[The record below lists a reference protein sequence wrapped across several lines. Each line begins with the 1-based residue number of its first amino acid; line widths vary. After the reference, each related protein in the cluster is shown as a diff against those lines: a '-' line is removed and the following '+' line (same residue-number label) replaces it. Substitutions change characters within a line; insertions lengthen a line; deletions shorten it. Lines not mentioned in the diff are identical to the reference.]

1 MTLNQLEY
9 VIKVAE
15 AGSINKA
22 ASQLFVSQSVLSTS
36 IKNLESELG
45 RSLFIRTTKGIRPTP
60 FGKAFISYITPIGH
74 QLAQLDNFLYQRGW
88 NSDQSLSIVSTG
100 FNFLNRIL
108 QIIREKHPNER
119 IHFNLH
125 ENSSIIIMEELS
137 HNISDI
143 GLTCVYDLHLPAYR
157 AQLKARHLEFHKL
170 TEMGLCVMVGPQNP
184 LYFRQE
190 DWITPDMLA
199 PFPSAMYGY
208 MDAGPFPSLSKRIGL
223 QSRGHI
229 YADSRAALYEAV
241 SFSDA
246 YYLNSDYRHCPIF
259 TEYPEVEYLPR
270 RWLSIKDC
278 PVRNNL
284 GWISRIGEALT
295 PLQEELVTL
304 FQELLVPREETTPP
318 A

>member
-45 RSLFIRTTKGIRPTP
+45 RSLFIRSTKGIKPTA
-60 FGKAFISYITPIGH
+60 FGKTFISYITPIGH
-74 QLAQLDNFLYQRGW
+74 QLALLDHFLYQKGR
-88 NSDQSLSIVSTG
+88 NSDQVLSIISTG
-100 FNFLNRIL
+100 FNFLNQIL
-108 QIIREKHPNER
+108 MIIRDRHPNEC

-125 ENSSIIIMEELS
+125 ENSSITIMEELS
-137 HNISDI
+137 RNLVDI
-143 GLTCVYDLHLPAYR
+143 GLTCVYDLHLPAYM
-157 AQLKARHLEFHKL
+157 AQLKTRHLEFHKL
-170 TEMGLCVMVGPQNP
+170 VEMGLCVMVGPQNP
-184 LYFRQE
+184 LYSRGE
-190 DWITPDMLA
+190 DWVTPDMLA
-199 PFPSAMYGY
+199 PFPAAMYGY
-208 MDAGPFPSLSKRIGL
+208 MDAGPFSSLSKRIGL
-223 QSRGHI
+223 KSNGHI
-229 YADSRAALYEAV
+229 YADSRAVLYEAV

-246 YYLNSDYRHCPIF
+246 YYLNSDYRKCPIY

-270 RWLSIKDC
+270 RWLIIKDC

-284 GWISRIGEALT
+284 GWVSRSGEALT
-295 PLQEELVTL
+295 PLQEELVEL
-304 FQELLVPREETTPP
+304 FYELLVPREETTHP